1 MDRREFVKGCVFGVG
16 LIGEATRGAAGT
28 PAEYPRVALA
38 DADGAALRASALRP
52 HEAYCFFYPYVS
64 TPCLLLDMEAP
75 VPPAEPAPG
84 DPRPGGVGPRA
95 SIVGYTAICS
105 DQLSHPTARFSPIHY
120 LAPGQR
126 DVLVGDRDRL
136 IVCCA
141 HSSAFDPAAGGRVAQ
156 SPARLPL
163 ASVVLEW
170 DEASDGLSATGIRG
184 PESFER
190 FFTAFDRERK
200 LVAEPAR
207 VVPLSA
213 YSRRVARC

>member
-16 LIGEATRGAAGT
+16 LICEARQVAAGT

-52 HEAYCFFYPYVS
+52 HEAYRFFYPYVS
-64 TPCLLLDMEAP
+64 TPCLLLDMGALIMPVEA
-75 VPPAEPAPG
+75 AAG
-84 DPRPGGVGPRA
+84 DPRPGGVGPGR
-95 SIVGYTAICS
+95 SIVAYTAICS
-105 DQLSHPTARFSPIHY
+105 HEWSHPAPEFSPIHY

-207 VVPLSA
+207 VIPLSA
-213 YSRRVARC
+213 YSRKVAKC